1 MTEHFSYVLSDQIE
15 LIEKFNP
22 RKEENYDVEN
32 LYETIKQQNILTP
45 ILVTE
50 TGKSLEDGRPVYKL
64 FEGHRRFKT
73 NSIIENEENS
83 KRYIPVRIF
92 ERMSEDE
99 LLMRALMLG
108 VTGKQL
114 KTSEKAKAIA
124 RLHNFG
130 YDNKKIADMMKITQS
145 NVSLLKKFEKIPV
158 SLQIKIDNDL
168 ISFSETIKLME
179 QVSSVKT
186 LEKIVDQAIENKG
199 GRVYARDIKE
209 LVNNTNDQ
217 EIKSVQNN
225 INNDIKAKNVVDN
238 YDDFPTFDLDDE
250 VKEIVEQPTEESA
263 EQPTEESAEQPMEEP
278 VGDDTLSLDEAKA
291 LLGIKSSKNDM
302 KPKTSSLMKIYDYLM
317 DEKVQKVLKVNQ
329 SKIEILKAIMDFQ
342 DGLMSKDSL
351 CDYFIDVE

>member
-32 LYETIKQQNILTP
+32 LYESIKQQNILTP

-130 YDNKKIADMMKITQS
+130 YDNKKIADMMQITQS

-250 VKEIVEQPTEESA
+250 VKESEQIIV

-278 VGDDTLSLDEAKA
+278 VEDDTLSLDEAKA
-291 LLGIKSSKNDM
+291 LLGIKPSKNDM

>member
-32 LYETIKQQNILTP
+32 LYESIKQQNILTP

-130 YDNKKIADMMKITQS
+130 YDNKKIADMMQITQS

-263 EQPTEESAEQPMEEP
+263 EQPVEESVEQPMEEP
-278 VGDDTLSLDEAKA
+278 VEDDTLSLDEAKA
-291 LLGIKSSKNDM
+291 LLGIKPSKNDM
-302 KPKTSSLMKIYDYLM
+302 KPKRSSLMKIYDYLM